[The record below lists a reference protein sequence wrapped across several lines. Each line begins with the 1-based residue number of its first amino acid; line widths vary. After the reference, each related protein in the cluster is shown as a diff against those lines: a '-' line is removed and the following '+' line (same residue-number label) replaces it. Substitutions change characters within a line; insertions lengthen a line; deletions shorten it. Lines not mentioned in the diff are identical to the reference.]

1 MALTI
6 GKKHNQYRSSKT
18 GTIVFV
24 YTVDGTK
31 EDIANYKKAQGAN
44 YREDNGTPLFFSAG
58 RTGNAGD
65 EIHFNTKKSTYQLHT
80 DLESEVATLQTATA
94 NALGKI
100 NAIQQFTGM
109 SKAQMQERLLSAF
122 AS

>member
-31 EDIANYKKAQGAN
+31 EDIANYKKVQGTN
-44 YREDNGTPLFFSAG
+44 YREENGTPLFFSAG
-58 RTGNAGD
+58 RTGNVGD
-65 EIHFNTKKSTYQLHT
+65 EIHFNAKKSVFQLHS

-109 SKAQMQERLLSAF
+109 SKAQMQERLLASF
-122 AS
+122 AG